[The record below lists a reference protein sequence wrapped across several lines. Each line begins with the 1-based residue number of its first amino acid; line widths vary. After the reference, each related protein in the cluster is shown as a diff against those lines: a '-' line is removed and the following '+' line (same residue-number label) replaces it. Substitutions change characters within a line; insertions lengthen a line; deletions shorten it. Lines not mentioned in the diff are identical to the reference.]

1 MLSKER
7 AKNRKYQ
14 RGSIDLIQ
22 VAVAFLM
29 ITVAVVGTTYA
40 MFYGRQAIIRQ
51 EHRKVALYHLRQY
64 VEEWNARILIEA
76 AKIPPGEM
84 MGGSDVKVVV
94 DLDDLS
100 VPERAKV
107 KATLSR
113 ERTVAVDLPE
123 TGVGIDYYRLA
134 FTATWHEYDGTDQSI
149 LIRTSMVQRD

>member
-1 MLSKER
+1 MMKR
-7 AKNRKYQ
+7 QRRHRKYQ
-14 RGSIDLIQ
+14 RGSIDLMQ

-64 VEEWNARILIEA
+64 VEEWTARILIEA
-76 AKIPPGEM
+76 SEIPAGEM
-84 MGGSDVKVVV
+84 LGGTSAQVVV
-94 DLDDLS
+94 ELDDLS

-107 KATLSR
+107 KAVLA
-113 ERTVAVDLPE
+113 RTPTQAVDLPE
-123 TGVGIDYYRLA
+123 TGVGIDYYRLG
-134 FTATWHEYDGTDQSI
+134 FTATWHEEDGTDQSI